1 MKALWDAETDLITWI
16 QGWGDWLQAPMTA
29 VSALG
34 SEVLYLGLAP
44 LVFWSVSASI
54 GARLYVLLIASAT
67 VNIVLK
73 SFVHGPR
80 PYWFSPQVTRMTVE
94 SSFGAPSGHAQ
105 MSTTLWGYL
114 AAKIRRRWAWVVAII
129 LVVAVSVT
137 RLYLGVH
144 FVSDVLAGMLV
155 GVLALWCALRYEDR
169 LLRWW
174 HRWPV
179 PGQLA
184 IALGI
189 SLVAPLISA
198 VWQATVG
205 SDWSTPDSWTG
216 AVPADLETGGMSTVL
231 QASGALL
238 GLLCGLSLLWA
249 RGWYSAEG
257 SVFSRFVRGA
267 LGVLGMAAAVMVLR
281 LAVPDPDGALGYAR
295 DFVLAALTMIWGFW
309 LIPELFIRARLA
321 ARPSP
326 MGGAARAR

>member
-1 MKALWDAETDLITWI
+1 MNALWEAEIDLVTWI
-16 QGWGDWLQAPMTA
+16 QGWGDWLQGPMTA

-73 SFVHGPR
+73 SLVGGPR
-80 PYWFSPQVTRMTVE
+80 PYWFSSQVTRMTAE

-114 AAKIRRRWAWVVAII
+114 AAKIRRRWAWVAAII

-144 FVSDVLAGMLV
+144 FLSDILAGMLI
-155 GVLALWCALRYEDR
+155 GVLAVWCALRYEDR

-198 VWQATVG
+198 VWQATVRA
-205 SDWSTPDSWTG
+205 DWSTPDSWTG
-216 AVPADLETGGMSTVL
+216 AVPADPEAGGMSTVL

-249 RGWYSAEG
+249 RGWYSAAG
-257 SVFSRFVRGA
+257 SVRSRIARGV
-267 LGVLGMAAAVMVLR
+267 LGVLGMVAVVVVLR
-281 LAVPDPDGALGYAR
+281 VAVPDPGGILGHAR

-309 LIPELFIRARLA
+309 LIPELFIRVKLA
-321 ARPSP
+321 ARPTP
-326 MGGAARAR
+326 AGGSARAR